1 MHDGAAFGKLSHT
14 SKVSEVS
21 VADTDAIFCCGG
33 HGTCVDFI
41 DNADLKSLIENML
54 SGGKVVA
61 AVCHGPMC
69 LVDCVKADGVT
80 PLVKDMAVTGFSDSE
95 EKAVQLD
102 GLVPFLLEAK
112 LKEQGGLYERGDD
125 WSSKVCTEGKL
136 VTGQNP
142 QSSEACAEAVVSLL
156 A

>member
-1 MHDGAAFGKLSHT
+1 MPIDAASLGEGFFTEPAKKFMHDGTAFGKLSHT

-41 DNADLKSLIENML
+41 DNGDLKSLIENML

-69 LVDCVKADGVT
+69 LVDCVKADGVIGA
-80 PLVKDMAVTGFSDSE
+80 PWVVMWEVLKPHFNQRPCKWSCRPAGRCAVSAMFS
-95 EKAVQLD
+95 
-102 GLVPFLLEAK
+102 
-112 LKEQGGLYERGDD
+112 RR
-125 WSSKVCTEGKL
+125 
-136 VTGQNP
+136 
-142 QSSEACAEAVVSLL
+142 
-156 A
+156 